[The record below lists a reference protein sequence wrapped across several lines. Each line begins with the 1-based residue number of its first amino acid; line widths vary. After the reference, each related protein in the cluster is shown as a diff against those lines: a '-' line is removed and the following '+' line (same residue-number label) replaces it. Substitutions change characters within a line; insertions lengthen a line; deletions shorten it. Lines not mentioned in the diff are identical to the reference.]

1 MVYSHKTRELADLE
15 VENVMNIDILIVV
28 SSITVSKDCCLLL

>member
-28 SSITVSKDCCLLL
+28 SSITVSKDCYLLL